1 MPTVYYTG
9 KGDKGTTNLIGA
21 GSIPKDNPL
30 FFAIGTIDELNSSIG
45 TALFYIHNEQVRGK
59 LEAVQNDLF
68 ILGAELASS
77 LAKTGS
83 IKKLGESNT
92 KRLESE
98 IDELGGSLP
107 ELKKFVLPNGCE
119 GAVHLHVARA
129 IARRTERELVVAS
142 KGYSISPDI
151 LKYIN
156 RLSSFL
162 FVAALYLNKL
172 EGIDE
177 RHPDY

>member
-30 FFAIGTIDELNSSIG
+30 FFAIGTIDELNSNIG
-45 TALFYIHNEQVRGK
+45 IALFYIHNEKMRSM
-59 LEAVQNDLF
+59 LEAIQNDLF
-68 ILGAELASS
+68 IMGAELASS
-77 LAKTGS
+77 LTKDGG
-83 IKKLGESNT
+83 IKKLDESKT
-92 KRLESE
+92 KHLEADIE
-98 IDELGGSLP
+98 ELGGSLP

-119 GAVHLHVARA
+119 GAVHLHVARSV
-129 IARRTERELVVAS
+129 ARRAERELVVAS
-142 KGYSISPDI
+142 KGYRISPDV

-172 EGIDE
+172 EGVDE
-177 RHPDY
+177 RHPNY